1 MLFEFRHSLL
11 QFCSGELKFLK
22 KCMKFVLS
30 VGHDPVPFSVSSPFN
45 LLAPN

>member
-1 MLFEFRHSLL
+1 LLHLFGINSFEY
-11 QFCSGELKFLK
+11 
-22 KCMKFVLS
+22 MKFVLS